1 MIDTPVAALFATD
14 LVRRQFDPA
23 APPEPEPPRRTRRAV
38 RQARLAAST
47 ALLRVAH
54 AVEPRPECSAA
65 H

>member
-1 MIDTPVAALFATD
+1 MTEMPIAALFATD

-23 APPEPEPPRRTRRAV
+23 AEPEPEPPRRAQRAV

-47 ALLRVAH
+47 ALLRAAR